1 MVFRVI
7 TLGMDGVNPIRDL
20 TKEANK
26 LADSAHDLEVSE
38 RDQLHNATLI
48 IEQGKQD
55 ASNGFLLIASAL
67 ALVKRERLWTVSYQ
81 SFDEYCTS
89 VNMKRSTAYK
99 LAQIW
104 DRWGDKARGIQFDRL
119 AKLLP
124 VKIEN
129 EDEVLEQ
136 AKELNPGA
144 FLDRVRELRGQ
155 MPSDSIGC
163 NHQYFTR
170 CRLCGAKA

>member
-1 MVFRVI
+1 MSEV
-7 TLGMDGVNPIRDL
+7 
-20 TKEANK
+20 
-26 LADSAHDLEVSE
+26 EVSE
-38 RDQLHNATLI
+38 VDQLHNATLI

-55 ASNGFLLIASAL
+55 ASNGFLLVASAL
-67 ALVKRERLWTVSYQ
+67 SLVKRERLWTVSYQ

-119 AKLLP
+119 ARLLP
-124 VKIEN
+124 AKFK
-129 EDEVLEQ
+129 DEEEEKEVFEQ
-136 AKELNPGA
+136 AKELTLGA

-155 MPSDSIGC
+155 TPSDGEGC
-163 NHQYFTR
+163 EHQFQTR
-170 CRLCGAKA
+170 CSKCGRKA